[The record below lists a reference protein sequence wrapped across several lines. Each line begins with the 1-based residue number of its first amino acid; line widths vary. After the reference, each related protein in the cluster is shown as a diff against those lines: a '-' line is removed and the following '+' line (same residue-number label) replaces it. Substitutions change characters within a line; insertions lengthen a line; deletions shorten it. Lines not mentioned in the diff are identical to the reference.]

1 MRHPRVVLGSLA
13 VFAALCLAPSRARAD
28 TTKQACVQAYVDAQR
43 LRKAD
48 KLSEARQKL
57 EVCADDACPATVKK
71 DCKAWVEENERDQP
85 TLALSALDLAGKKTS
100 AVRVLVDGASI
111 GDQLPSAPLKVDPGT
126 HKVRFEVAGLEPIEI
141 EVSLQKGE
149 KAREVLADFSKQKKD
164 ETPAPA
170 APEAGGQAQAPR
182 KTPVLVYV
190 LGGVGVVGLASFTY
204 FGVTGKSDED
214 ELADTCAPN
223 CSQSKVDAAH
233 QKMLIADISLG
244 VGVVAL
250 GAAAYLYFT
259 RPKQAESAPL
269 VGVAPLRNGGAA
281 FVSGRF

>member
-1 MRHPRVVLGSLA
+1 MFG
-13 VFAALCLAPSRARAD
+13 ALCLASPPVRAD

-57 EVCADDACPATVKK
+57 ELCADDACPAAVKK
-71 DCKAWVEENERDQP
+71 DCKAWVDENERDQP
-85 TLALSALDLAGKKTS
+85 TLALSALDLDGKKTIT
-100 AVRVLVDGASI
+100 VRVLLDGVSV
-111 GDQLPSAPLKVDPGT
+111 GDQLPSSPIKVDPGA
-126 HKVRFEVAGLEPIEI
+126 HKLRFEAEGLEPIEI

-149 KAREVLADFSKQKKD
+149 KAREVLADFSKQKKA
-164 ETPAPA
+164 EPSTPAA
-170 APEAGGQAQAPR
+170 HAETGHRVQVTR
-182 KTPVLVYV
+182 DETPVLVYV
-190 LGGVGVVGLASFTY
+190 LGGVGVLGVASFAY
-204 FGVTGKSDED
+204 FGTTGKSEED

-244 VGVVAL
+244 VGAVAL

-259 RPKQAESAPL
+259 RPKQAESATVVGFTPL
-269 VGVAPLRNGGAA
+269 GRGGAA
-281 FVSGRF
+281 FVGGRF